1 MATKSTRFKYTKI
14 SKAICLLLATLLFS
28 LGTWCA
34 VELGVGCMTFGPQQ
48 YFANDAVE
56 GRQSFTSTEVFEQ
69 VLEEDIGSLQ
79 YLASA
84 DRAIY
89 EKAYAKAQK
98 ETVEAIVA
106 QYMARQ
112 KYLKQ
117 QNMDP
122 TEEPFYRN
130 PTVYLKTEDIEDD
143 TLSVNFEYDTMAL
156 SEDDIRKELN
166 RQYDIWEEEQ
176 LSSLESDRESH
187 VLWLGNNPS
196 LHYYVRCTDGSVFTN
211 LSEKPTLSEVK
222 QHDVYAAKNAKVN
235 VTGGIGYLEDRTE
248 GGTPTLFEDTDE
260 DARIYFWLDDA
271 VVDPEAALDAT
282 RMPLFRAVT
291 EGEDEYI
298 AARQLYDVMKERPA
312 GWILAIMIFSFL
324 AAIALL
330 IWFLH
335 LVGHRNDD
343 PVAADGS
350 PELVRYA
357 KDGSRLVTAT
367 IDKLPGDVHF
377 VLFAILFGLCLGLPL
392 AAMSDVSANLS
403 AWPWLPLGGALTAAV
418 CFLLLAEWLASVCRT
433 VKSGRGY
440 WKHTLVGRLCSWL
453 GRNGKYI
460 AKHWKEAVAN
470 AKYAPKQLP
479 KRAVF
484 WVIGYLLVNTLLIN
498 LMVHMR
504 GPVGTAL
511 LFLVLLVAFNLYV
524 LARAVKYLRG
534 LDEIIAASGTDAD
547 MKLDERGLPASLKT
561 LAGNLTVTRE
571 TMDKA
576 VEKAVQEERTRT
588 ELITNVTHD
597 LKTPLTSLIN
607 YSDLLGR
614 KAEAKELGDEESV
627 QYIGVI
633 HDQSEKLRHL
643 IDDLLEASKVSTGNV
658 QLYCTTLNLTE
669 LAAQAIAEF
678 APEMEKNGN
687 EIIFTGPDGRPVT
700 EEKLVFADGQ
710 KTYRILANLLS
721 NAQKYSAPNTRI
733 YASVADGPAATG
745 NGADGATEG
754 SLTTIF
760 ELKNTSAEPL
770 NISAEEL
777 MQRFVRGDRSRGE
790 TEGNG
795 LGLSI
800 ARDLADLMGGSLAL
814 DIDGDLFKATVT
826 LPKVDL
832 N

>member
-1 MATKSTRFKYTKI
+1 MDTKSTRFKYTKI

-34 VELGVGCMTFGPQQ
+34 VELGIGCMTYGPQQ
-48 YFANDAVE
+48 YFANDAAK
-56 GRQSFTSTEVFEQ
+56 GRQSYTESEAFEQ
-69 VLEEDIGSLQ
+69 VLDEDIGSLQ

-84 DRAIY
+84 DQKVY

-98 ETVEAIVA
+98 DTVEAIVD

-112 KYLKQ
+112 KYLKR

-122 TEEPFYRN
+122 EEEPFYRS

-143 TLSVNFEYDTMAL
+143 TLVVDFEYETMAL

-166 RQYDIWEEEQ
+166 RQYDAWEEEQ
-176 LSSLESDRESH
+176 LNQLESDRKAHVYWLKDNES
-187 VLWLGNNPS
+187 LK
-196 LHYYVRCTDGSVFTN
+196 YYVRGSDGAVFTN
-211 LSEKPTLSEVK
+211 LSEIPTLAEVK
-222 QHDVYAAKNAKVN
+222 KHDVYAAKNAKVN

-248 GGTPTLFEDTDE
+248 GGAPTLFEDTDE
-260 DARIYFWLDDA
+260 KALVYFWLDDA
-271 VVDPEAALDAT
+271 VVSAEGSPAST
-282 RMPLFRAVT
+282 RTPLFLAMT

-298 AARQLYDVMKERPA
+298 AARQLYDTMKDRPA
-312 GWILAIMIFSFL
+312 GWILTIMIVSYL
-324 AAIALL
+324 AGLALL
-330 IWFLH
+330 VWFLH
-335 LVGHRNDD
+335 LAGHRNDD

-350 PELVRYA
+350 PEPVRYA
-357 KDGSRLVTAT
+357 KDGSRLVTAA

-392 AAMSDVSANLS
+392 AGMTEASGNISF
-403 AWPWLPLGGALTAAV
+403 WPWMPLGGALTTAV

-484 WVIGYLLVNTLLIN
+484 WVIGYLLLNTLLIN

-511 LFLVLLVAFNLYV
+511 VFFVLLIAFNLYV
-524 LARAVKYLRG
+524 LARLVKYLRG
-534 LDEIIAASGTDAD
+534 LDEIIVASGNDTDVTVN
-547 MKLDERGLPASLKT
+547 ESGLPASLKT

-576 VEKAVQEERTRT
+576 VAKAVQEERTRT

-614 KAEAKELGDEESV
+614 KAETKELGDEESV
-627 QYIGVI
+627 RYIGVI

-658 QLYCTTLNLTE
+658 QLNRTTLNLTE

-733 YASVADGPAATG
+733 YATLS
-745 NGADGATEG
+745 DGAPG
-754 SLTTIF
+754 KDGQSLTTTF
-760 ELKNTSAEPL
+760 ELKNTSAAPL
-770 NISAEEL
+770 NITAEEL
-777 MQRFVRGDRSRGE
+777 MERFVRGDRSRGE

-826 LPKVDL
+826 LPKHEA
-832 N
+832 

>member
-1 MATKSTRFKYTKI
+1 MDTKSTRFKYTNI

-34 VELGVGCMTFGPQQ
+34 VELGIGSLTYGGDQ
-48 YFANDAVE
+48 YFSGAAAA
-56 GRQSFTSTEVFEQ
+56 GKQSFTATPMFER
-69 VLEEDIGSLQ
+69 VLRDDASHLQ
-79 YLASA
+79 ELASCDEA
-84 DRAIY
+84 G
-89 EKAYAKAQK
+89 YAKALAGQQK
-98 ETVEAIVA
+98 KTVEEVVD
-106 QYMARQ
+106 QYIARQ
-112 KYLKQ
+112 NEVKQ
-117 QNMDP
+117 NFAAPEDASGVL
-122 TEEPFYRN
+122 EDEIFVRN
-130 PTVYLKTEDIEDD
+130 PTVSFEFQENEYDRDIE
-143 TLSVNFEYDTMAL
+143 LEYKNMAL
-156 SEDDIRKELN
+156 SEKDIRRELN
-166 RQYDIWEEEQ
+166 HQYDRWEREV
-176 LSSLESDRESH
+176 LESYRDGKEAEKA
-187 VLWLGNNPS
+187 WLSENAS
-196 LHYYVRCTDGSVFTN
+196 VHYYVRSADGSVYTN
-211 LSEKPTLSEVK
+211 LPEKPTLR
-222 QHDVYAAKNAKVN
+222 DVRSNRIAAVREDEHAFLQGIDYLDGESADVLLPN
-235 VTGGIGYLEDRTE
+235 VPEGASVRFWVDDPAETE
-248 GGTPTLFEDTDE
+248 GDLTLFSALHDDTD
-260 DARIYFWLDDA
+260 DYF
-271 VVDPEAALDAT
+271 AAH
-282 RMPLFRAVT
+282 
-291 EGEDEYI
+291 E
-298 AARQLYDVMKERPA
+298 LYEVMKDRPA
-312 GWILAIMIFSFL
+312 GWILAIMIFSYL
-324 AAIALL
+324 AGLALL

-350 PELVRYA
+350 PEPVRYA
-357 KDGSRLVTAT
+357 KDGSRLVTAA

-392 AAMSDVSANLS
+392 AAMTESADSLS
-403 AWPWLPLGGALTAAV
+403 VWPWLPLGGVLTTAG

-440 WKHTLVGRLCSWL
+440 WKHTFIGRFFDWL
-453 GRNGKYI
+453 RRNGKYI
-460 AKHWKEAVAN
+460 ANNWKEAIAN
-470 AKYAPKQLP
+470 AKYVPKQLP

-484 WVIGYLLVNTLLIN
+484 WVIGYLLLNTLLIN

-524 LARAVKYLRG
+524 LARLIKYLRG
-534 LDEIIAASGTDAD
+534 LDEIIAASGTDTD
-547 MKLDERGLPASLKT
+547 VTVNESGLPASLKT

-576 VEKAVQEERTRT
+576 VAKAVQEERTRT

-614 KAEAKELGDEESV
+614 KAETKELGDEESV

-633 HDQSEKLRHL
+633 HDQSEKLKHL

-658 QLYCTTLNLTE
+658 QLNCTTLNLTE

-710 KTYRILANLLS
+710 KTYRVLANLLS

-733 YASVADGPAATG
+733 YATLS
-745 NGADGATEG
+745 DGAPGKDGTA
-754 SLTTIF
+754 LTATF
-760 ELKNTSAEPL
+760 ELKNTSAAPL
-770 NISAEEL
+770 NITAEEL
-777 MQRFVRGDRSRGE
+777 MERFVRGDRSRGE

-800 ARDLADLMGGSLAL
+800 ARDLASLMGGSLAL
-814 DIDGDLFKATVT
+814 DIDGDLFKAIVT
-826 LPKVDL
+826 LPKQKASAEATV

>member
-1 MATKSTRFKYTKI
+1 MDTKSTKFKYTNL

-48 YFANDAVE
+48 YFASDAAE
-56 GRQSFTSTEVFEQ
+56 GRQSYTESGVFEQ

-84 DRAIY
+84 DQKVY

-98 ETVEAIVA
+98 DTVEDIVD

-112 KYLKQ
+112 KYLKR

-122 TEEPFYRN
+122 EEEPFYRS

-143 TLSVNFEYDTMAL
+143 TLVVDFEYETMAL

-166 RQYDIWEEEQ
+166 RQYDAWEEEQ
-176 LSSLESDRESH
+176 LTRLESDRKSH
-187 VLWLGNNPS
+187 VYWLKDNES
-196 LHYYVRCTDGSVFTN
+196 LKYYVRGSDGAVFTN
-211 LSEKPTLSEVK
+211 LSEKPTLAEVK
-222 QHDVYAAKNAKVN
+222 THDVYAAKNAKVN

-248 GGTPTLFEDTDE
+248 GGAPTLFEDTDE
-260 DARIYFWLDDA
+260 KALVYFWLDDA
-271 VVDPEAALDAT
+271 VVDPEAALDST

-298 AARQLYDVMKERPA
+298 AARQLYDVMKDRPA
-312 GWILAIMIFSFL
+312 GWILAIMLFSYL
-324 AAIALL
+324 AGLALL
-330 IWFLH
+330 VWFLH

-350 PELVRYA
+350 PEPVRYA
-357 KDGSRLVTAT
+357 KDGSRLVTAA

-392 AAMSDVSANLS
+392 AGMTEASGNLS
-403 AWPWLPLGGALTAAV
+403 FWSWLPLGGALTTALCIPV
-418 CFLLLAEWLASVCRT
+418 LAEWLASVCRT
-433 VKSGRGY
+433 VKSGQGY
-440 WKHTLVGRLCSWL
+440 WKHTFLGRFCSWL

-460 AKHWKEAVAN
+460 ANHWKEAVAN
-470 AKYAPKQLP
+470 AKYVPKQLP
-479 KRAVF
+479 KRAVL
-484 WVIGYLLVNTLLIN
+484 WVIGYLLLNTLLIN
-498 LMVHMR
+498 LMVFMH

-524 LARAVKYLRG
+524 LARLVKYLRG
-534 LDEIIAASGTDAD
+534 LDEIIAASGTDTD
-547 MKLDERGLPASLKT
+547 VTVNENRLPASLKT

-576 VEKAVQEERTRT
+576 VAKAVQEERTRT

-607 YSDLLGR
+607 YSDLLRR
-614 KAEAKELGDEESV
+614 KAESEELGDEESV
-627 QYIGVI
+627 RYVGVI
-633 HDQSEKLRHL
+633 HDQSEKLKHL
-643 IDDLLEASKVSTGNV
+643 IEDLLEASKASTGNV
-658 QLYCTTLNLTE
+658 QLNCTPLNLTE
-669 LAAQAIAEF
+669 LVAQAIAEF
-678 APEMEKNGN
+678 SPEMEKNGN
-687 EIIFTGPDGRPVT
+687 EIVFTGPDGKPVT
-700 EEKLVFADGQ
+700 QEWRVFADGQ
-710 KTYRILANLLS
+710 QTYRILANLLS
-721 NAQKYSAPNTRI
+721 NAQKYSAPGTRV
-733 YASVADGPAATG
+733 YATVSDGPTAVG
-745 NGADGATEG
+745 KDGTPEA
-754 SLTTIF
+754 SRTTVF

-777 MQRFVRGDRSRGE
+777 MERFVRGDDSRGE
-790 TEGNG
+790 TEGHG

-800 ARDLADLMGGSLAL
+800 ARDLAALMGGCLSL

-826 LPKVDL
+826 LP
-832 N
+832 NQEA

>member
-1 MATKSTRFKYTKI
+1 MATKSTRFKYSNL
-14 SKAICLLLATLLFS
+14 SKALCLLLATLLFS

-69 VLEEDIGSLQ
+69 VLEDDIGSLQ

-98 ETVEAIVA
+98 ETVEAIVD

-166 RQYDIWEEEQ
+166 RQYDTWEEEQ
-176 LSSLESDRESH
+176 LSSLESDRKSH
-187 VLWLGNNPS
+187 VLWLGNDPS
-196 LHYYVRCTDGSVFTN
+196 LHYYVRCTDGSVYTN
-211 LSEKPTLSEVK
+211 LSKKPTLSDVK
-222 QHDVYAAKNAKVN
+222 QHNVYAAKNAKVN

-260 DARIYFWLDDA
+260 DALIYFWLDDA
-271 VVDPEAALDAT
+271 VVDPEAALDST

-298 AARQLYDVMKERPA
+298 AARQLYDTMKDRPA
-312 GWILAIMIFSFL
+312 GWILTIMIVSYL
-324 AAIALL
+324 AGLALL
-330 IWFLH
+330 VWFLH
-335 LVGHRNDD
+335 LAGHRNDD
-343 PVAADGS
+343 PVAPDGS
-350 PELVRYA
+350 PEPVRYA
-357 KDGSRLVTAT
+357 KDGSRLVTAA

-392 AAMSDVSANLS
+392 AGMTEASGNISF
-403 AWPWLPLGGALTAAV
+403 WPWMPLGGALTTAL

-524 LARAVKYLRG
+524 LARVVKYLRG
-534 LDEIIAASGTDAD
+534 LDEIIAASGTDTD
-547 MKLDERGLPASLKT
+547 VTVDGSGLPASLRT

-607 YSDLLGR
+607 YSGLLDR
-614 KAEAKELGDEESV
+614 KAEAGELGDEESV

-633 HDQSEKLRHL
+633 HDQSEKLKHL
-643 IDDLLEASKVSTGNV
+643 IEDLLEASKASAGNV
-658 QLYCTTLNLTE
+658 QLHPMPLNLTE
-669 LAAQAIAEF
+669 LVNQAIAEF

-687 EIIFTGPDGRPVT
+687 EILFTD
-700 EEKLVFADGQ
+700 ADGQ
-710 KTYRILANLLS
+710 PFTQEHFVYADGQQTYRVLSNLLS
-721 NAQKYSAPNTRI
+721 NAQKYSAPGTRI
-733 YASVADGPAATG
+733 YASVSDGPA
-745 NGADGATEG
+745 
-754 SLTTIF
+754 TTLF

-790 TEGNG
+790 TEGHG

-800 ARDLADLMGGSLAL
+800 ARDLASLMGGSLRL

-826 LPKVDL
+826 LPKEKF

>member
-1 MATKSTRFKYTKI
+1 MDTKSTRFRYTNI
-14 SKAICLLLATLLFS
+14 SKAISLLLATLLFS

-34 VELGVGCMTFGPQQ
+34 VELGVGSLVFGPGQ
-48 YFANDAVE
+48 YFANDAAE
-56 GRQSFTSTEVFEQ
+56 GRQSFTATPVFERT
-69 VLEEDIGSLQ
+69 LEDDVENLQ

-84 DRAIY
+84 DRGKY

-98 ETVEAIVA
+98 ETVEAIVD
-106 QYMARQ
+106 QYMTRQ

-117 QNMDP
+117 QKMDP
-122 TEEPFYRN
+122 QEEPFARS
-130 PTVYLKTEDIEDD
+130 PTVHLKTADTEDD
-143 TLSVNFEYDTMAL
+143 TLTVDFEYDTMAL
-156 SEDDIRKELN
+156 SEDDIRTELN
-166 RQYDIWEEEQ
+166 RQYDNWEEAQ
-176 LSSLESDRESH
+176 LDSIESDRKSRIQ
-187 VLWLGNNPS
+187 WLGNNAS
-196 LHYYVRCTDGSVFTN
+196 LKFYVRAVDGSVYTN
-211 LSEKPTLSEVK
+211 LSEKPAVADVKTHEICAGKNSKLSFMKGIDYLNDQEV
-222 QHDVYAAKNAKVN
+222 DNVLDGLPEGAAV
-235 VTGGIGYLEDRTE
+235 
-248 GGTPTLFEDTDE
+248 
-260 DARIYFWLDDA
+260 YFW
-271 VVDPEAALDAT
+271 VNDPAGQKGDLT
-282 RMPLFRAVT
+282 FFRALT
-291 EGEDEYI
+291 DNIDNYF
-298 AARQLYDVMKERPA
+298 AARQLFDVMKGRPA
-312 GWILAIMIFSFL
+312 GWILAIMIFSYL
-324 AAIALL
+324 AGLALL

-335 LVGHRNDD
+335 LAGHRNDD

-350 PELVRYA
+350 PEPVRYA
-357 KDGSRLVTAT
+357 RDGSRLVTAA

-377 VLFAILFGLCLGLPL
+377 VLFAILFGVCLGLPL
-392 AAMSDVSANLS
+392 AAMADASGSLGIL
-403 AWPWLPLGGALTAAV
+403 PWLPLGGALTTV
-418 CFLLLAEWLASVCRT
+418 LCIPILAGWLASVCRT
-433 VKSGRGY
+433 VKSGRGF
-440 WKHTLVGRLCSWL
+440 WKHTLLGQFFHWL

-460 AKHWKEAVAN
+460 ANNWKDAVAN
-470 AKYAPKQLP
+470 AKYVPQQLP

-484 WVIGYLLVNTLLIN
+484 WVIGYLLLNTLLIN

-511 LFLVLLVAFNLYV
+511 VFFVLLIAFNLYV
-524 LARAVKYLRG
+524 LARLVKYLRG
-534 LDEIIAASGTDAD
+534 LDEIIVASGNDTDVTVN
-547 MKLDERGLPASLKT
+547 ESGLPASLKT

-571 TMDKA
+571 TLDKA

-614 KAEAKELGDEESV
+614 KAETKELGDEESV

-633 HDQSEKLRHL
+633 HDQSEKLKHL

-658 QLYCTTLNLTE
+658 QLNRTTLNLTE

-733 YASVADGPAATG
+733 YATLSDGAPGKDGPA
-745 NGADGATEG
+745 
-754 SLTTIF
+754 LTTTF
-760 ELKNTSAEPL
+760 ELKNTSAAPL
-770 NISAEEL
+770 NITAEEL
-777 MQRFVRGDRSRGE
+777 MERFVRGDRSRGE
-790 TEGNG
+790 SEGNG

-800 ARDLADLMGGSLAL
+800 ARDLAALMGGSLAL

-826 LPKVDL
+826 LPKQAK
-832 N
+832 

>member
-1 MATKSTRFKYTKI
+1 KDNE
-14 SKAICLLLATLLFS
+14 S
-28 LGTWCA
+28 L
-34 VELGVGCMTFGPQQ
+34 
-48 YFANDAVE
+48 
-56 GRQSFTSTEVFEQ
+56 
-69 VLEEDIGSLQ
+69 
-79 YLASA
+79 
-84 DRAIY
+84 
-89 EKAYAKAQK
+89 K
-98 ETVEAIVA
+98 
-106 QYMARQ
+106 
-112 KYLKQ
+112 
-117 QNMDP
+117 
-122 TEEPFYRN
+122 
-130 PTVYLKTEDIEDD
+130 
-143 TLSVNFEYDTMAL
+143 
-156 SEDDIRKELN
+156 
-166 RQYDIWEEEQ
+166 
-176 LSSLESDRESH
+176 
-187 VLWLGNNPS
+187 
-196 LHYYVRCTDGSVFTN
+196 YYVRGSDGAVFTN
-211 LSEKPTLSEVK
+211 LSEKPTLAEVK
-222 QHDVYAAKNAKVN
+222 KHDVYAAKNAKVN

-248 GGTPTLFEDTDE
+248 GGAPTLFEDTDE
-260 DARIYFWLDDA
+260 KALVYFW
-271 VVDPEAALDAT
+271 VNDPAEQKADIT
-282 RMPLFRAVT
+282 LFRALT
-291 EGEDEYI
+291 DENDEYI
-298 AARQLYDVMKERPA
+298 AARQMYDVMKGRPA
-312 GWILAIMIFSFL
+312 GWILTIMIVSYL
-324 AAIALL
+324 AGLALL
-330 IWFLH
+330 VWFLH
-335 LVGHRNDD
+335 LAGHRNDD

-350 PELVRYA
+350 PEPVRYA
-357 KDGSRLVTAT
+357 KDGSRLVTAA

-392 AAMSDVSANLS
+392 AGMTEASGNISF
-403 AWPWLPLGGALTAAV
+403 WPWMPLGGALTTAV

-524 LARAVKYLRG
+524 LARLIKYLRG

-547 MKLDERGLPASLKT
+547 LTVDESGLPASLKT
-561 LAGNLTVTRE
+561 LVGNLTVTRE

-576 VEKAVQEERTRT
+576 VAKAVQEERTRT

-614 KAEAKELGDEESV
+614 KAEKKELGDEESV

-633 HDQSEKLRHL
+633 HDQSEKLKHL

-658 QLYCTTLNLTE
+658 QLNCTTLNLTE

-710 KTYRILANLLS
+710 KTYRVLANLLS

-733 YASVADGPAATG
+733 YATLS
-745 NGADGATEG
+745 DGAPGKDGTA
-754 SLTTIF
+754 LTATF
-760 ELKNTSAEPL
+760 ELKNTSAAPL
-770 NISAEEL
+770 NITAEEL
-777 MQRFVRGDRSRGE
+777 MERFVRGDRSRGE

-800 ARDLADLMGGSLAL
+800 ARDLASLMGGSLAL
-814 DIDGDLFKATVT
+814 DIDGDLFKAIVT
-826 LPKVDL
+826 LPKQKASAEATV

>member
-1 MATKSTRFKYTKI
+1 MDTKSTRFKYTNI

-34 VELGVGCMTFGPQQ
+34 VELGIGSLTYGGDK
-48 YFANDAVE
+48 YFSGAAAA
-56 GRQSFTSTEVFEQ
+56 GKQSFTATPVFERT
-69 VLEEDIGSLQ
+69 LEDDIGSLQ

-84 DRAIY
+84 DQESY

-98 ETVEAIVA
+98 ETVEAIVD

-122 TEEPFYRN
+122 MEEPFYRS
-130 PTVYLKTEDIEDD
+130 PTVYLKTGDIEDD
-143 TLSVNFEYDTMAL
+143 TLTIDFEYDTMAL
-156 SEDDIRKELN
+156 SEKDIRTELN
-166 RQYDIWEEEQ
+166 RQYDAWEEEQ
-176 LSSLESDRESH
+176 LNNLEVDRESH
-187 VLWLGNNPS
+187 AYWLKDNAS
-196 LHYYVRCTDGSVFTN
+196 LHYYVRGTDGAVHTN
-211 LSEKPTLSEVK
+211 LSEKPTLAEVK
-222 QHDVYAAKNAKVN
+222 NHDVYAAKNAKVN
-235 VTGGIGYLEDRTE
+235 VTGGIGYLENRTE
-248 GGTPTLFEDTDE
+248 AGAPTLFEDTDE
-260 DARIYFWLDDA
+260 KALVYFWLDDA
-271 VVDPEAALDAT
+271 VVSAEGTPAST
-282 RMPLFRAVT
+282 RTPLFLAIT

-298 AARQLYDVMKERPA
+298 AARQLYDIMKDRPA
-312 GWILAIMIFSFL
+312 GWILAIMIFSYL
-324 AAIALL
+324 AGLALL

-350 PELVRYA
+350 PEPVRYA
-357 KDGSRLVTAT
+357 KDGSRLVTAA

-392 AAMSDVSANLS
+392 AAMTESADSLS
-403 AWPWLPLGGALTAAV
+403 VWPWLPLGGVLTTAG

-440 WKHTLVGRLCSWL
+440 WKHTFIGRFFDWL
-453 GRNGKYI
+453 RRNGKYI
-460 AKHWKEAVAN
+460 ANNWKEAIAN
-470 AKYAPKQLP
+470 AKYVPKQLP

-484 WVIGYLLVNTLLIN
+484 WVIGYLLLNTLLIN

-524 LARAVKYLRG
+524 LARLIKYLRG
-534 LDEIIAASGTDAD
+534 LDEIIAASGTDTD
-547 MKLDERGLPASLKT
+547 VTVNESGLPASLKT

-576 VEKAVQEERTRT
+576 VAKAVQEERTRT

-614 KAEAKELGDEESV
+614 KAETKELGDEESV

-633 HDQSEKLRHL
+633 HDQSEKLKHL

-658 QLYCTTLNLTE
+658 QLNCTTLNLTE

-710 KTYRILANLLS
+710 KTYRVLANLLS

-733 YASVADGPAATG
+733 YATLS
-745 NGADGATEG
+745 DGAPGKDGTA
-754 SLTTIF
+754 LTATF
-760 ELKNTSAEPL
+760 ELKNTSAAPL
-770 NISAEEL
+770 NITAEEL
-777 MQRFVRGDRSRGE
+777 MERFVRGDRSRGE

-800 ARDLADLMGGSLAL
+800 ARDLASLMGGSLAL
-814 DIDGDLFKATVT
+814 DIDGDLFKAIVT
-826 LPKVDL
+826 LPKQKASAEATV

>member
-34 VELGVGCMTFGPQQ
+34 VELGIGSVLLGPGQ
-48 YFANDAVE
+48 YFANDAAE
-56 GRQSFTSTEVFEQ
+56 GRQSFTATPAFERI
-69 VLEEDIGSLQ
+69 LEDDVGSLQ

-84 DRAIY
+84 DRDVY

-98 ETVEAIVA
+98 ETVEAIVD

-122 TEEPFYRN
+122 MEEPFYRS
-130 PTVYLKTEDIEDD
+130 PTVHLKTADVDDD
-143 TLSVNFEYDTMAL
+143 TLTIDFEYDTMAL
-156 SEDDIRKELN
+156 SEDEIRAELN
-166 RQYDIWEEEQ
+166 RQYDTWEDAQ
-176 LSSLESDRESH
+176 LDSLESDRNDH
-187 VLWLGNNPS
+187 TLWLKHNGS
-196 LHYYVRCTDGSVFTN
+196 LRYYVRAVDGSVYTN
-211 LSEKPTLSEVK
+211 LSGKPSVADVKGHAICAGKDSKRSFMKGIDYLNDQEV
-222 QHDVYAAKNAKVN
+222 DN
-235 VTGGIGYLEDRTE
+235 VLDGLPE
-248 GGTPTLFEDTDE
+248 GT
-260 DARIYFWLDDA
+260 AVYFW
-271 VVDPEAALDAT
+271 VNDPAGQKADLT
-282 RMPLFRAVT
+282 LFRALT
-291 EGEDEYI
+291 DENDEYI
-298 AARQLYDVMKERPA
+298 AARQMYDIMKDRPA
-312 GWILAIMIFSFL
+312 GWILAIMIFSYL
-324 AAIALL
+324 AGLALL

-350 PELVRYA
+350 PEPVRYA
-357 KDGSRLVTAT
+357 KDGSRLVTAA

-377 VLFAILFGLCLGLPL
+377 LLFAILFGLCLGLPL
-392 AAMSDVSANLS
+392 AAMTESADSLS
-403 AWPWLPLGGALTAAV
+403 VWPWLPLGGVLTTAG

-440 WKHTLVGRLCSWL
+440 WKHTLIGRFFGWL
-453 GRNGKYI
+453 GRNGTYI
-460 AKHWKEAVAN
+460 ANNWKEAAAN
-470 AKYAPKQLP
+470 AKYVPKQLP
-479 KRAVF
+479 KRAVL
-484 WVIGYLLVNTLLIN
+484 WVIGYLFLNTLLIN

-504 GPVGTAL
+504 GPVGTAI

-524 LARAVKYLRG
+524 LARLVKYLRG
-534 LDEIIAASGTDAD
+534 LDEIIAASGTDTD
-547 MKLDERGLPASLKT
+547 VTVDGSGLPASLRT

-607 YSDLLGR
+607 YSGLLDR
-614 KAEAKELGDEESV
+614 KAEAGELGDEESV
-627 QYIGVI
+627 QYVGVI
-633 HDQSEKLRHL
+633 HDQSEKLKHL
-643 IDDLLEASKVSTGNV
+643 IEDLLEASKASAGNV
-658 QLYCTTLNLTE
+658 PLHCTPLNLTE

-687 EIIFTGPDGRPVT
+687 EIVFTG
-700 EEKLVFADGQ
+700 ADGQ
-710 KTYRILANLLS
+710 PVTGEHIVYADGQQTYRVLSNLLS
-721 NAQKYSAPNTRI
+721 NALKYSAPGTRI

-745 NGADGATEG
+745 NGTDGSATGIDG
-754 SLTTIF
+754 SAKSSTTTIF

-790 TEGNG
+790 TEGHG

-800 ARDLADLMGGSLAL
+800 AKDLVSLMGGSLSL

>member
-1 MATKSTRFKYTKI
+1 MATKSTKFKYSNL

-48 YFANDAVE
+48 YFVNDAAE
-56 GRQSFTSTEVFEQ
+56 DRQSFTSTEVFEQ
-69 VLEEDIGSLQ
+69 VLEDDIGSLQ

-98 ETVEAIVA
+98 ETVEAIVD

-122 TEEPFYRN
+122 MEEPFYRN
-130 PTVYLKTEDIEDD
+130 PTVYLKTEEIEDD

-166 RQYDIWEEEQ
+166 RQYDTWEEEP
-176 LSSLESDRESH
+176 LSSLDTDRESH
-187 VLWLGNNPS
+187 VQWLGNNPS
-196 LHYYVRCTDGSVFTN
+196 LHYYVRSTDGSVYTN

-222 QHDVYAAKNAKVN
+222 QHNVYAAKNAKVN

-248 GGTPTLFEDTDE
+248 GGAPTLFEDTDE

-271 VVDPEAALDAT
+271 VVDSETVLDAT
-282 RMPLFRAVT
+282 RMPLIRVLT

-330 IWFLH
+330 IWFLR
-335 LVGHRNDD
+335 LTGHRNDD

-350 PELVRYA
+350 PEPVRYA

-403 AWPWLPLGGALTAAV
+403 AWPWLPLGGALTASV
-418 CFLLLAEWLASVCRT
+418 CFLLLGEWLASVCRT
-433 VKSGRGY
+433 VKSGHGY

-511 LFLVLLVAFNLYV
+511 LFLVLLVAFNLYI

-534 LDEIIAASGTDAD
+534 LDEIISASGSDAD
-547 MKLDERGLPASLKT
+547 MKVDESGLPASLRT

-633 HDQSEKLRHL
+633 HDQSEKLKHL
-643 IDDLLEASKVSTGNV
+643 IEDLLEASKASAGNV
-658 QLYCTTLNLTE
+658 LLHPMPLNLTE
-669 LAAQAIAEF
+669 LVNQAIAEF

-687 EIIFTGPDGRPVT
+687 EILFTGPDGQPLTDEYFVY
-700 EEKLVFADGQ
+700 ADGQ
-710 KTYRILANLLS
+710 QTYRVLANLLS

-733 YASVADGPAATG
+733 YATVSDGPAIA
-745 NGADGATEG
+745 GADGTAAVP
-754 SLTTIF
+754 TTVF

-770 NISAEEL
+770 NITAEEL
-777 MQRFVRGDRSRGE
+777 LQRFVRGDRSRGE
-790 TEGNG
+790 TEGHG

-800 ARDLADLMGGSLAL
+800 ARDLTALMGGTLSL

-826 LPKVDL
+826 LP
-832 N
+832 NHEA